1 MPYEM
6 ILSEQHGRVGV
17 LKFNRPDKLNAL
29 HPKMTAEMRD
39 QIEAWNNDASIGAI
53 VLTGEGRAFCAG
65 ADISG
70 WNRQIER
77 REGAEG
83 NGQRERPQPRE
94 REESLT
100 EFFIRSKPVVVAIN
114 GPAIGAG
121 LTITLPADVRIASPQ
136 SRLSMRF
143 IRVGVLPELASTFIL
158 PHIVGMGNALELM
171 LSGRI
176 INGDEAA
183 RVGLVN
189 RVVPAEKLLDDAI
202 ATATEIAF
210 NPSESHYAIKRETWE
225 HVSKG
230 GALTEMMRNE
240 MREFLQAQK
249 RPSFKEAVRS
259 FIEKR
264 DPDFHKID
272 V

>member
-1 MPYEM
+1 MSYEM
-6 ILSEQHGRVGV
+6 ILTEQQGRVGV
-17 LKFNRPDKLNAL
+17 VKFNRPDKLNAL
-29 HPKMTAEMRD
+29 HPKMTAEMRE
-39 QIEAWNNDASIGAI
+39 QIEAWNNDASVGAI

-77 REGAEG
+77 REGG
-83 NGQRERPQPRE
+83 NGQREQPEQPQRGE

-100 EFFIRSKPVVVAIN
+100 EFFIRSKPTIVALN

-121 LTITLPADVRIASPQ
+121 LTITLPCDVRIASPQ
-136 SRLSMRF
+136 ARLSMRF
-143 IRVGVLPELASTFIL
+143 IRVGALPELASTFIL

-183 RVGLVN
+183 RIGLVN

-202 ATATEIAF
+202 ATAAEIAF
-210 NPSESHYAIKRETWE
+210 NPTESHYAIKRETWE
-225 HVSKG
+225 HVSRG
-230 GALTEMMRNE
+230 GLLADMMRNE
-240 MREFLQAQK
+240 MREFVAAQQ

-264 DPDFHKID
+264 DPDFHK